1 METIGV
7 KRLRDS
13 LSRVL
18 KRVEQGEIIR
28 VMRHGKEV
36 VELRPVRSTPE
47 QEVLYRLKDKDLVR
61 GGTGKI
67 GVVKSV
73 KNIKPEMPISDLVA
87 EDRR

>member
-1 METIGV
+1 
-7 KRLRDS
+7 
-13 LSRVL
+13 
-18 KRVEQGEIIR
+18 
-28 VMRHGKEV
+28 MRHGKEV
-36 VELRPVRSTPE
+36 VELRPVLSTPE
-47 QEVLYRLKDKDLVR
+47 QEVLNRLKDKDLVR

>member
-13 LSRVL
+13 LSRIL
-18 KRVEQGEIIR
+18 RRVEDGEVIR

-36 VELRPVRSTPE
+36 VELRPVSTIPE
-47 QEVLYRLKDKDLVR
+47 QEVLYRLKDKGLVR
-61 GGTGKI
+61 GGAGKI

-73 KNIKPEMPISDLVA
+73 KNTKPEMPISDLVA

>member
-13 LSRVL
+13 LSRIL

-36 VELRPVRSTPE
+36 VELRPVLSTPE
-47 QEVLYRLKDKDLVR
+47 QEVLNRLKDKDLVR